1 MTRGG
6 SGGVGPREGGY
17 NNGHDRGHD
26 RGGAWSNGGSYPVNR
41 RVLIHNRFEQLGNN
55 SDSDGNMQEN
65 FPPYNPNDKWYSVK
79 NKGTGKNSNY
89 RKQKN
94 GYM

>member
-1 MTRGG
+1 MEEWDREEETTVMTEVMTEEVYGG
-6 SGGVGPREGGY
+6 P
-17 NNGHDRGHD
+17 
-26 RGGAWSNGGSYPVNR
+26 YPDNR
-41 RVLIHNRFEQLGNN
+41 RVLIQNRFEQLGNN

-94 GYM
+94 G